1 MSETK
6 HIPVAIDKSHLVTI
20 GERMYGD
27 KIDLLRELV
36 SNAHDAD
43 ATQVQITLSDTQL
56 SVHDNGSGM
65 DEAGLHTYFTIGS
78 HNKKDYPVSPKFKRP
93 RIGEFGI
100 GKFAVLAACKVF
112 QVETQ
117 QGSFHARLVFDKT
130 RWQAQ
135 PEWEVGIDVLPYDPD
150 FGTGTRI
157 TLIDLEHVFPV
168 HRVRRYLRERAPLQ
182 ISNFAVIVNGEP
194 VEEEIFY
201 GRTQRFDL
209 VTPFGHVTGMI
220 VLTNSSWTADDA
232 GIGIYVK
239 NTLITKETFG
249 LEITKRLGATR
260 LRGKIQA
267 DFLPITS
274 NRDNIIRDTPEFI
287 AVREIVEKEIRKI
300 LKVAKDLAN
309 QRADQRSSQALK
321 DAMSKLGKALK
332 KQNFLHFG
340 SEIPLGETVSDAADS
355 TSNGS
360 SDDAKINTGFDV
372 SNAQFINSGEDL
384 SPDIRAK
391 LDQIKKKR
399 GRGRPSIVLGERSII
414 RKLRFQNVEVAVRL
428 EHLEAANEESM
439 VSGGIVYINTDHAL
453 YQLYQAEESL
463 LIYHLTRLIT
473 KELAQQAFPGSA
485 ADAFRIQSELL
496 TEAFKYSKKL

>member
-20 GERMYGD
+20 GEKMYGD

-43 ATQVQITLSDTQL
+43 ATEVHITLNDQQL
-56 SVHDNGSGM
+56 IVQDNGAGM
-65 DEAGLHTYFTIGS
+65 NEMGLHTYFTIGS
-78 HNKKDYPVSPKFKRP
+78 QNKKDHPVSPRFKRS

-112 QVETQ
+112 QLETQ

-130 RWQAQ
+130 HWQAQ
-135 PEWEVGIDVLPYDPD
+135 AEWQIAIEVLPYDPD

-168 HRVRRYLRERAPLQ
+168 PRVRRYLRERVPLH
-182 ISNFAVIVNGEP
+182 IPNFAVLINGER

-201 GRTQRFDL
+201 GRSQQFD
-209 VTPFGHVTGMI
+209 VATPFGHVTGTL
-220 VLTNSSWTADDA
+220 VLTNSSWTADDS

-249 LEITKRLGATR
+249 LELTKRLGATR
-260 LRGKIQA
+260 LRGKIHA

-274 NRDNIIRDTPEFI
+274 NRENIIRNTPEFVS
-287 AVREIVEKEIRKI
+287 VREVVDKEIRKM
-300 LKVAKDLAN
+300 LKVAKALAN

-321 DAMSKLGKALK
+321 DAMSKLGKALN
-332 KQNFLHFG
+332 KQDYLKFG
-340 SEIPLGETVSDAADS
+340 SEIPLGEPIAVSTTHDETQPTD
-355 TSNGS
+355 
-360 SDDAKINTGFDV
+360 TGFDI
-372 SNAQFINSGEDL
+372 SNAQFIHSGDNL
-384 SPDIRAK
+384 PPDVHAK
-391 LDQIKKKR
+391 IDQIKTKR
-399 GRGRPSIVLGERSII
+399 GRGRPSVVLGERSII

-428 EHLEAANEESM
+428 EHLEVANDESM

-453 YQLYQAEESL
+453 YQLYQEDDSL
-463 LIYHLTRLIT
+463 LIYHIARLIT
-473 KELAQQAFPGSA
+473 KELAQQAAPGSA
-485 ADAFRIQSELL
+485 ADAFRIQSDLL
-496 TEAFKYSKKL
+496 TEAFKYSKKI